1 MKRLDTFSTREN
13 KKKIERRKYSSWVM
27 WELLPSDWY
36 KLNFDD
42 LVYSDK
48 SGVGFTVRSDIWALI
63 QSYLIGDRCVLVHF
77 D

>member
-1 MKRLDTFSTREN
+1 
-13 KKKIERRKYSSWVM
+13 M

-48 SGVGFTVRSDIWALI
+48 SGVGFIVRSDIWALI
-63 QSYLIGDRCVLVHF
+63 QYYLIGDRCVLIHF